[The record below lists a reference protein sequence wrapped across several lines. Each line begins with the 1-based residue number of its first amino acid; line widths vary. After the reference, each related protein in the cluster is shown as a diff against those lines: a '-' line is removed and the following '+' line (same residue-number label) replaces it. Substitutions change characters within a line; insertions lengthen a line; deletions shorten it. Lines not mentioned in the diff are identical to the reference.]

1 MQQQLLHL
9 QAGLRLERAARVVH
23 QEELGLHQQAAR
35 DTHAPLHSARE
46 LGRVVVLEAAWN
58 PPARPGP
65 GGRGGPPSILRLPA
79 VGCSK
84 PATMLSRVDLP
95 QPEGPSSATNSPS
108 PTARSTPVSAVTGLR
123 PA

>member
-1 MQQQLLHL
+1 MMRSASCSKLP
-9 QAGLRLERAARVVH
+9 RLWRWMRGPKVTLSRTVSQGNSADSWNTTAR
-23 QEELGLHQQAAR
+23 
-35 DTHAPLHSARE
+35 S
-46 LGRVVVLEAAWN
+46 
-58 PPARPGP
+58 GP
-65 GGRGGPPSILRLPA
+65 GRRGGPPSILRLPA